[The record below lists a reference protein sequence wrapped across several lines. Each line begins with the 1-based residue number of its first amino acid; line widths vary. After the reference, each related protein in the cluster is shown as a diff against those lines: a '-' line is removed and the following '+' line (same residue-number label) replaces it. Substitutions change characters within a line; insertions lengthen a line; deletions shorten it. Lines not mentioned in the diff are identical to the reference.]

1 MTQLKDRILL
11 DISVTAGLC
20 VSVIAFTR
28 YAQSSKIG
36 IPNSIC
42 ILIIAC

>member
-1 MTQLKDRILL
+1 MTQLKDRVFL
-11 DISVTAGLC
+11 DISLTAVLC

-28 YAQSSKIG
+28 YAQISKIG